1 MNKGII
7 LMALAILVLSLT
19 ACAAGPNLSVDTA
32 DDEGDV
38 AGFWR
43 GLWHGLI
50 TPITFVISLFSDNVS
65 IYEVHNSGGW
75 YDFGFVLGL
84 SATFGGSGGG
94 AARSRRDK

>member
-1 MNKGII
+1 MKKGII
-7 LMALAILVLSLT
+7 IFFLLLTLLSLT

-32 DDEGDV
+32 DKEGNV

-50 TPITFVISLFSDNVS
+50 TPITFIISLYSDNIS

-94 AARSRRDK
+94 AASARKS